1 MKISRVTELIAMVIS
16 AAVMLVGVLAMVG
29 LLIPLYVPEQFRLL
43 VALVV
48 FLYGLYRFVLSYSRL
63 KRRES

>member
-29 LLIPLYVPEQFRLL
+29 LLIPRYVPEQFRLL

>member
-1 MKISRVTELIAMVIS
+1 MEISRVTDIVAMVIS

>member
-1 MKISRVTELIAMVIS
+1 MDFNRVTDIIVMVIS
-16 AAVMLVGVLAMVG
+16 TAVMVVGVLAMVG
-29 LLIPLYVPEQFRLL
+29 LLIPLYVPEQFRVL

>member
-1 MKISRVTELIAMVIS
+1 MNINRVTDIIVMVIS